1 MYKQK
6 ILVLTLS
13 ALLAALA
20 ACSRDAA
27 PPAAAAKGPGPS
39 PGVIPVP
46 REFNG
51 GTGYFAINGAT
62 KVRYSGGAGAQEA
75 ANYFVEQARAN
86 PELGLAT
93 PAEEGPSSKGISF
106 EITASDASL
115 ADEGYTLKVTADGAH
130 VAARTP
136 AGLFYGAVTLW
147 QLLTVFPPQSGVA
160 QIR

>member
-106 EITASDASL
+106 EITAGDASL
-115 ADEGYTLKVTADGAH
+115 AMISKEIPLAEGLSSAG
-130 VAARTP
+130 AARP
-136 AGLFYGAVTLW
+136 SSGLALACSTK
-147 QLLTVFPPQSGVA
+147 
-160 QIR
+160 